1 MARIIKLEKAR
12 LQNTIDET
20 VKVLEE
26 GGIVIYPTDTVY
38 GIGGDATSPA
48 VVEKVREIKGI
59 EKEKPFSVIMA
70 DLGMIEEYCVVN
82 FAEELIL
89 KKYLPG
95 PYTFILKVHRPIA
108 ATTTLTL
115 GVRIPEHAFCTA
127 VCEKFKKPIVT
138 TSANKTGEAPPH
150 TFSGISREV
159 LEAADLAIDAGQTKY
174 EQPSV
179 LVDLVEKKII
189 REGAKPIDMNDFLN
203 F

>member
-1 MARIIKLEKAR
+1 MARIIKLEKAG
-12 LQNTIDET
+12 LQNIIDET
-20 VKVLEE
+20 VKVLKE
-26 GGIVIYPTDTVY
+26 GGIVVYPTDTVY

-48 VVEKVREIKGI
+48 VVQKVREIKGI

-70 DLGMIEEYCVVN
+70 DLNMIEEYCVVN
-82 FAEELIL
+82 FAEEIIL

-95 PYTFILKVHRPIA
+95 PYTFILKTHRPIA

-138 TSANKTGEAPPH
+138 TSANKTGEPPPH
-150 TFSGISREV
+150 AFSEINKKLLDLV
-159 LEAADLAIDAGQTKY
+159 DLAIDGGQTKY
-174 EQPSV
+174 GQPSV
-179 LVDLVEKKII
+179 LIDLVEKKIN
-189 REGAKPIDMNDFLN
+189 REGTKPIDVKDLFN